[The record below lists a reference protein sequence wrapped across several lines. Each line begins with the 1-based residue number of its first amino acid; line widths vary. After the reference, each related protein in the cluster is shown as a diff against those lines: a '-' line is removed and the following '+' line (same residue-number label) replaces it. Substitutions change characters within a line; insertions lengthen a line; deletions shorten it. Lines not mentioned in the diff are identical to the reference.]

1 MDIISINIKIMD
13 NEIDNEKECSI
24 CCEKYTKVQR
34 LKITCSC
41 GAKICK
47 QCIKRYLLDI
57 KDEPHCMSCKKP
69 YDRRFI
75 TEHLNISYIK
85 NQLRKHEQKILID
98 NEMSK
103 MLDTQKHV
111 AAYLAEKKYNED
123 YAKIMKQE
131 TEMIAKIKA
140 ETREKLLNLGTLQKK
155 VKKEIVQFKYPCP
168 MEDCRGFV
176 SVKGF
181 CGTCNCRV
189 CTKCNQVMDAEHE
202 CNPDDVASFQLIKKE
217 TKPCPKCG
225 ERIQKISG
233 CDQMWCA
240 SEKIPGQPCGCLFSW
255 KTGEIETGKINHN
268 PEYYKFI
275 KNNGLQIRNPGDVV
289 CGGLVPYHI
298 FHNILN
304 RLKGHIKIIH
314 PNEEFK
320 TFSKDLMS
328 MNFKEQPTILT
339 MLRLFHRAIGD
350 LTYVLQR
357 LRRVARG
364 NEDENLRLRIQ
375 YSVKEITKED
385 FAKKVMK
392 INTDKKKAIEILQPL
407 ELYNTVGI
415 EQINSIR
422 QNPTQENIMEVC
434 NVILNTSVF
443 IRKELLK
450 SQEGYTG
457 KPYRVYPDFIVR
469 K

>member
-1 MDIISINIKIMD
+1 MGLIELDSIFCIDIQEIKIK
-13 NEIDNEKECSI
+13 KE
-24 CCEKYTKVQR
+24 E
-34 LKITCSC
+34 LKDLT
-41 GAKICK
+41 
-47 QCIKRYLLDI
+47 
-57 KDEPHCMSCKKP
+57 
-69 YDRRFI
+69 
-75 TEHLNISYIK
+75 
-85 NQLRKHEQKILID
+85 
-98 NEMSK
+98 
-103 MLDTQKHV
+103 
-111 AAYLAEKKYNED
+111 EKKYNED
-123 YAKIMKQE
+123 YAKIMKEE

-140 ETREKLLNLGTLQKK
+140 ETREKLLTLGTLQKK

-202 CNPDDVASFQLIKKE
+202 CNPDDVASFELIKKE

-392 INTDKKKAIEILQPL
+392 INTDKKKAIEDALGILKKAHEGKDIEAIKTAL
-407 ELYNTVGI
+407 DGINEAWKNASEELYKAQAEAQQASGAAAGSAGPEASQKSKDDSDDVQDVDF
-415 EQINSIR
+415 E
-422 QNPTQENIMEVC
+422 EV
-434 NVILNTSVF
+434 
-443 IRKELLK
+443 K
-450 SQEGYTG
+450 
-457 KPYRVYPDFIVR
+457 
-469 K
+469 